1 MTTLYMDAEIIPHR
15 SLSKRGFRWVFGA
28 IIVFNLIT
36 GSFFLFALHAFPVP
50 IFLGLDVLG
59 VFLAFRLNYS
69 GAGQIERV
77 QISAQEVR
85 VLHQY
90 GRRARCVWTSP
101 TAFTRVALD
110 GAGEHHARVSLHL
123 SGRSVIIGVALSPGE
138 RDELAAAL
146 ERAIKQ
152 ARMERG

>member
-1 MTTLYMDAEIIPHR
+1 MPILYMDAEIRPHR
-15 SLSKRGFRWVFGA
+15 SLSKHGFHWVIGFV
-28 IIVFNLIT
+28 IVWNLIA
-36 GSFFLFALHAFPVP
+36 GCFFVFALHAFPIP

-59 VFLAFRLNYS
+59 VFLAFRLNYR

-90 GRRARCVWTSP
+90 GRHARTVWTSP

-110 GAGEHHARVSLHL
+110 GAGEHHARVRLRMSD
-123 SGRSVIIGVALSPGE
+123 RAVIVGAALSPPE
-138 RDELAAAL
+138 RDDLAAAL
-146 ERAIKQ
+146 EAAIGKARA
-152 ARMERG
+152 ERG

>member
-1 MTTLYMDAEIIPHR
+1 MTTLYMDAEIKPHR
-15 SLSKRGFRWVFGA
+15 SLSKQGFRWVFGA
-28 IIVFNLIT
+28 IIAFNLIT
-36 GSFFLFALHAFPVP
+36 GCFFLFALHAFPVP

-77 QISAQEVR
+77 QISAREVR

-90 GRRARCVWTSP
+90 GRRARTVWTSP
-101 TAFTRVALD
+101 TAFTRVKLD
-110 GAGEHHARVSLHL
+110 DAGEHNSRVSMHL
-123 SGRSVIIGVALSPGE
+123 SGRSVIVGVALSPGE

-146 ERAIKQ
+146 EAAIKQ